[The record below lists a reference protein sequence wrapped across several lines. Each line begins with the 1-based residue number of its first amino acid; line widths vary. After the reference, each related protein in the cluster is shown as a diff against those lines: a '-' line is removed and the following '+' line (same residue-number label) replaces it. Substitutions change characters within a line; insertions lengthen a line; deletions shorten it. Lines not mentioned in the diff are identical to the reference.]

1 MLEATENIRN
11 YWMARLKKWV
21 LKVVLKVSNVFM
33 LRIVEGNAFQ
43 R

>member
-11 YWMARLKKWV
+11 YWMARLKKMSFNSSIESV
-21 LKVVLKVSNVFM
+21 QCFY